1 MPHRRP
7 RVLFVASSC
16 NPEWVSSPLVGW
28 SIVNALRGLVD
39 AYLVTQVRNRD
50 AILRAGLREGVDF
63 TAIDSESISRRAYNL
78 ATRLRGGE
86 GTGWT
91 IWSAVNSLTYPHFE
105 SLAWEQFGPRVR
117 HGEFDLV
124 HRVTPMSPTTPSNMA
139 ARVRAA
145 GVPFVVGP
153 WAGGLPW
160 PTGFDAERRRE
171 REYLSYVRELYRF
184 LPGYHATRRHASA
197 IFLASG
203 EGFRQMPRSYRDKCF
218 YLPENAIDPA
228 RFTRRRTR
236 RAEKPIRAV
245 FLGRLVP
252 YKGADMLLTAS
263 AALVR
268 AGAMTVDVVGDGPQ
282 MPELRAIV
290 EKEKIGHG
298 VRLPG
303 WVEHAKVQDWLVD
316 ADLFTFPSIR
326 EFGGAVALEA
336 MAVGLVPV
344 VIDYGGLGELVTP
357 KTGFLLPMGTREQI
371 VERLRAL
378 LSRLCEHPHEIDA
391 KSPAALRRAHEQFT
405 WPAKA
410 RQIVQVYD
418 WLLGRHTDKPH
429 FPLPTPDLDVGTEPS
444 PSDG

>member
-1 MPHRRP
+1 MPDRP
-7 RVLFVASSC
+7 RVLLVASSC

-39 AYLVTQVRNRD
+39 AHLVTQVRNRD
-50 AILRAGLREGVDF
+50 AILRAGLREGIDF
-63 TAIDSESISRRAYNL
+63 TAIDSEAISRRAYNL

-91 IWSAVNSLTYPHFE
+91 IWSAINSLTYPHFE
-105 SLAWEQFGPRVR
+105 QLVWDRFGQQVR
-117 HGEFDLV
+117 HGVFDLV

-139 ARVRAA
+139 PRVRAA
-145 GVPFVVGP
+145 GVPFVIGP

-160 PTGFDAERRRE
+160 PKGFDAERRRE
-171 REYLSYVRELYRF
+171 REYLSYVRDAYRL
-184 LPGYHATRRHASA
+184 LPGYHSTRRHASA
-197 IFLASG
+197 ILLASG
-203 EGFRQMPRSYRDKCF
+203 EGFKQMPLSYRSKCF

-252 YKGADMLLTAS
+252 YKGADMLLK
-263 AALVR
+263 AAAPLVR

-290 EKEKIGHG
+290 EQEKISHG
-298 VRLPG
+298 VRLAG
-303 WVEHAKVQDWLVD
+303 WVDHSKVQDWLVD

-344 VIDYGGLGELVTP
+344 VMNYGGLGELVTP
-357 KTGFLLPMGTREQI
+357 KTGFLLPMGTRPQI
-371 VERLRAL
+371 IDRLGAL
-378 LSRLCEHPHEIDA
+378 LAQLSENPHEIDA
-391 KSPAALRRAHEQFT
+391 KSPAALRRAHEQFV

-418 WLLGRHTDKPH
+418 WVLGRRAKKPQ
-429 FPLPTPDLDVGTEPS
+429 FPLPTPDLS
-444 PSDG
+444 